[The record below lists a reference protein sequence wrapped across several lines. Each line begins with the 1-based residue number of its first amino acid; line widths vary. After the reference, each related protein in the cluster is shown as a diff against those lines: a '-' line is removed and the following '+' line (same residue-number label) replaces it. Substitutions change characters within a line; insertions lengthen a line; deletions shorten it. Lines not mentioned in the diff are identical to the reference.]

1 MIIKRKDAE
10 CGGTLA
16 PYENVLAGQRDAN
29 SSSAISASFILPI
42 DDRYRLTADEY
53 AWRIE
58 RRKGKSWR
66 AIEWRS
72 DIETVVHS
80 LAQRMIRTSE
90 VQTPSRC
97 ALAAVESISRTLR
110 DVLGP
115 HFKVEVRS

>member
-90 VQTPSRC
+90 VQT
-97 ALAAVESISRTLR
+97 LADVRWLR
-110 DVLGP
+110 
-115 HFKVEVRS
+115 